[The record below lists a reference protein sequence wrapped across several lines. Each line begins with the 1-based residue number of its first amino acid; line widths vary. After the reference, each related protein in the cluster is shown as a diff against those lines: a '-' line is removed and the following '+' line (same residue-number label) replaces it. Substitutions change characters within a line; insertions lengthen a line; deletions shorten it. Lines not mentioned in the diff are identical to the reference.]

1 MYWLLGYWCWKIIHL
16 HVHVFPTFYL
26 FYTYCDLHVYQ
37 LRLHN
42 YQSCHFANTANPW
55 LFFSWASWQ
64 LFTFPKE
71 KRIYIAMFS
80 FSLTYMQTVWIH
92 VYPSSKHLENQN
104 SYIHCMLLQVQVKY
118 YKYRYLI
125 PSTYK
130 WTQQSQLSH
139 CTHWFDH
146 SFCFGLLHPH
156 DWQMPL
162 CCLFMPV

>member
-1 MYWLLGYWCWKIIHL
+1 MSIIHL

-42 YQSCHFANTANPW
+42 CQSCHFANTANPW

-104 SYIHCMLLQVQVKY
+104 SYIYITSTGKVLQVQVLNTQ
-118 YKYRYLI
+118 YLQMKPTI
-125 PSTYK
+125 TAVTLYPLTWPFFLFWALAST
-130 WTQQSQLSH
+130 WLANATLLSFYA
-139 CTHWFDH
+139 CIVN
-146 SFCFGLLHPH
+146 
-156 DWQMPL
+156 M
-162 CCLFMPV
+162 